1 MVTTQTWEFTTIGC
15 LYENKIHLV
24 YFNKTP
30 PCAGF
35 CLFIQNLPYVHSCVI
50 LPMDDLLLNKI
61 TESEELEF
69 YTAETTS
76 DLKIPLIES
85 QVSAGF
91 PSPADDYMDLP
102 IDLNEF
108 LIKHPSATFYVRV
121 KGDSMEGAGIRNGD
135 LLIVDRAEEP
145 RNKSIVLGIIN
156 GEFTVKRIMKKSGDL
171 FLIPDN
177 PDYKPI
183 KIDDNMEFQVW
194 GVVTYVVH
202 KPE

>member
-1 MVTTQTWEFTTIGC
+1 M
-15 LYENKIHLV
+15 N
-24 YFNKTP
+24 
-30 PCAGF
+30 
-35 CLFIQNLPYVHSCVI
+35 
-50 LPMDDLLLNKI
+50 DLRLNKI
-61 TESEELEF
+61 SETGELEF
-69 YTAETTS
+69 YTADTTS
-76 DLKIPLIES
+76 ELKIPLIES

-121 KGDSMEGAGIRNGD
+121 KGNSMEGAGIRDGD

-171 FLIPDN
+171 FLMPDHE
-177 PDYKPI
+177 DYTPI
-183 KIDDNMEFQVW
+183 KIDDDMDFQVW
-194 GVVTYVVH
+194 GVVAYVIH
-202 KPE
+202 KPV

>member
-1 MVTTQTWEFTTIGC
+1 
-15 LYENKIHLV
+15 
-24 YFNKTP
+24 
-30 PCAGF
+30 
-35 CLFIQNLPYVHSCVI
+35 
-50 LPMDDLLLNKI
+50 MDDLRLNKI
-61 TESEELEF
+61 SESEELEF
-69 YTAETTS
+69 YSAETTTE
-76 DLKIPLIES
+76 LKIPLFES
-85 QVSAGF
+85 GVSAGF
-91 PSPADDYMDLP
+91 PSPADDYLDLP

-121 KGDSMEGAGIRNGD
+121 KGNSMEGAGIRNGD

-156 GEFTVKRIMKKSGDL
+156 GEFTVKRIKKKGSDL
-171 FLIPDN
+171 YLMPDN

-183 KIDDNMEFQVW
+183 KIDDNMNFQVW

>member
-1 MVTTQTWEFTTIGC
+1 
-15 LYENKIHLV
+15 
-24 YFNKTP
+24 
-30 PCAGF
+30 
-35 CLFIQNLPYVHSCVI
+35 
-50 LPMDDLLLNKI
+50 MDDLLLNKI